1 MLVLVVGLVIFLGV
15 HSVSIVAPG
24 WRTATVARLGERPWK
39 GLYSLASAVG
49 LALIVIGYGMARRD
63 PVVLY
68 TPPAALRHLALVVML
83 PVFPLLFAAYLPGRI
98 RAAAKHPFLLA
109 VKLWALAHLLAN
121 GMLADVLLFGGFL
134 AWAVADRISVKRRPA
149 RADARGA
156 GGAAGRG
163 QRRDRAGRRAGRLR
177 RVHRLGAPL
186 DHRRLAASADRAR
199 ASASNRRVV
208 AVRAVGRASD
218 RGGAVSPQRHRVR
231 DAAQPSP
238 LARRAR
244 RCGRGGAVQGRA
256 EERRSRRQAA
266 PGARSL
272 PAATCRSTTAPRRS
286 RSVPRS
292 AS

>member
-49 LALIVIGYGMARRD
+49 LALIIVGYGMARKD

-68 TPPAALRHLALVVML
+68 TPPAALRHLALVLML

-109 VKLWALAHLLAN
+109 VKFWALAHLLAN

-149 RADARGA
+149 AQTHEVPAAPPRAANDAIA
-156 GGAAGRG
+156 LIGGLVVYAVFIIWA
-163 QRRDRAGRRAGRLR
+163 
-177 RVHRLGAPL
+177 HRWIIG
-186 DHRRLAASADRAR
+186 
-199 ASASNRRVV
+199 
-208 AVRAVGRASD
+208 
-218 RGGAVSPQRHRVR
+218 VSP
-231 DAAQPSP
+231 
-238 LARRAR
+238 L
-244 RCGRGGAVQGRA
+244 G
-256 EERRSRRQAA
+256 
-266 PGARSL
+266 
-272 PAATCRSTTAPRRS
+272 
-286 RSVPRS
+286 
-292 AS
+292 